1 MSVPDSASASPATEA
16 RHREPTPR
24 TAPSGWVVGMA
35 LFAAVVMIV
44 AGIFEALQGL
54 AALFRNEVYVVGPRY
69 IYSFDVTTWGWI
81 HLLLGILVAVAGF
94 AVISGRLWGR
104 SVGIIL
110 AVLSMI
116 ANFLFVPYYPVWSV
130 LIIAL
135 DAFVIWA
142 LCLYSRDAARA

>member
-1 MSVPDSASASPATEA
+1 M
-16 RHREPTPR
+16 
-24 TAPSGWVVGMA
+24 AP
-35 LFAAVVMIV
+35 FAAVVMIV

-54 AALFRNEVYVVGPRY
+54 AALFRNEVYAAGPRY
-69 IYSFDVTTWGWI
+69 IYSFDLTTWGWI

-94 AVISGRLWGR
+94 AVMSGRLWGR

-116 ANFLFVPYYPVWSV
+116 ANFLFVPYYPVWSL

-135 DAFVIWA
+135 DVFVIWA